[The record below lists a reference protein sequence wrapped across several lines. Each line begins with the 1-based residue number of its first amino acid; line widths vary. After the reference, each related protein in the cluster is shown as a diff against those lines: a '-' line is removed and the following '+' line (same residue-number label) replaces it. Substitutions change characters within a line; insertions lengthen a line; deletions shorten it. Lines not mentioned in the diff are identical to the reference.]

1 MRTDTDTNTDTDPD
15 TFTPEEVR
23 ETHRAAVKALE
34 ALDLQAGLYAIGER
48 LALGQWLEAVE
59 LAARYKIA
67 PRAPLTLAHHLADAT
82 RAPAPAPQV
91 WIEHARA
98 LIEASERG
106 IVVREELEEEA
117 RALGRWGDI
126 HASLTGTNQKQRAIT
141 RPTRPR
147 PAASPA
153 RGARAR
159 TREEGAEE
167 GAEPLAPG
175 EEARTAPTRDD
186 PRAYEE
192 HAAGAVVRIAS
203 PRDLDARREALAELA
218 QHIRAELPPPPYE
231 LGRAGNPNKA
241 PETRAAWVAWAD
253 EVARRWPAPLRA
265 SDLYQVSG
273 ERAPVAWLAGIIT
286 EREELAARGLTEE
299 RRRALAS
306 TLLDESEAIAREALA
321 LAAGGVDE
329 RARLAGLKL
338 ALDSIAQ
345 RARLAGVERVNLSV
359 ETATASAGGTLADK
373 AQALGL
379 TPEALRAIG
388 DAASTALSAAKPTED
403 S

>member
-1 MRTDTDTNTDTDPD
+1 MRTDPYTHTHTDTL
-15 TFTPEEVR
+15 TPEEVR
-23 ETHRAAVKALE
+23 ETHRAALKALE
-34 ALDLQAGLYAIGER
+34 ALNLQAGLYAIGER

-59 LAARYKIA
+59 LAARFKIA

-106 IVVREELEEEA
+106 VVVREELEEEA

-126 HASLTGTNQKQRAIT
+126 HATITGTNQKQRAIT

-175 EEARTAPTRDD
+175 GDD

-218 QHIRAELPPPPYE
+218 QHIRAELPPPPYD
-231 LGRAGNPNKA
+231 LGRKGNPNKA

-359 ETATASAGGTLADK
+359 ETATTSAGGTLADK

>member
-1 MRTDTDTNTDTDPD
+1 MRSTETPD
-15 TFTPEEVR
+15 TPNTPDTLTPEEVR
-23 ETHRAAVKALE
+23 ETHRAALKALE
-34 ALDLQAGLYAIGER
+34 GLELNAGLYAIGER

-67 PRAPLTLAHHLADAT
+67 PRAPLTLAHHIADAT

-106 IVVREELEEEA
+106 VVVREELEEEA
-117 RALGRWGDI
+117 RALGLWGDI
-126 HASLTGTNQKQRAIT
+126 HATMTGAPQKKRAIT

-153 RGARAR
+153 QGAHAHA
-159 TREEGAEE
+159 REEGAEE
-167 GAEPLAPG
+167 G
-175 EEARTAPTRDD
+175 
-186 PRAYEE
+186 
-192 HAAGAVVRIAS
+192 
-203 PRDLDARREALAELA
+203 
-218 QHIRAELPPPPYE
+218 AELPPPPYE
-231 LGRAGNPNKA
+231 LGRKGNPNKA
-241 PETRAAWVAWAD
+241 PDTRAAWIAWAD

-273 ERAPVAWLAGIIT
+273 ERAPVAWLAGIIR

-345 RARLAGVERVNLSV
+345 RARLAGIERVNLSG
-359 ETATASAGGTLADK
+359 ETAQVSAGGTLEEK
-373 AQALGL
+373 AGALGL

-388 DAASTALSAAKPTED
+388 DAASTALSAAKPTEE

>member
-1 MRTDTDTNTDTDPD
+1 MSRETQTETHTDPD
-15 TFTPEEVR
+15 TLTPEEVR
-23 ETHRAAVKALE
+23 ETHRAALKALE

-59 LAARYKIA
+59 LAARYRIA

-91 WIEHARA
+91 WTEHARA

-106 IVVREELEEEA
+106 VVVREELEEEA

-147 PAASPA
+147 PAAPPA
-153 RGARAR
+153 QGARAR

-167 GAEPLAPG
+167 GDTPPA
-175 EEARTAPTRDD
+175 RDD
-186 PRAYEE
+186 PRAYEA
-192 HAAGAVVRIAS
+192 HDPRAVVRIAS

-218 QHIRAELPPPPYE
+218 EHIRRELPPPPYD
-231 LGRAGNPNKA
+231 LGRGGNPNKA

-321 LAAGGVDE
+321 LAAGGLDE

-388 DAASTALSAAKPTED
+388 DAASTALSTAKPTED